1 MAVGQPPNP
10 QVSQEPVDRRMF
22 SLRPMRMVVIGGGTG
37 LSTLLRGLKRY
48 VLVPETPPIAS
59 PSGRVISKL
68 SAIVT
73 VTDDG
78 GSSGRLR
85 KDFNILPPGDIR
97 NCLVALAEDEK
108 LISKLFQYRFPAG
121 SGLEGHNFGNLLL
134 TAMTALV
141 GDFAEAVHESSLI
154 LASRGHIFPST
165 ADNVHLE
172 ALMDDGSTVSGETNI
187 TASHRRIKRLKMV
200 PENPEPL
207 PQTLQAIEEADL
219 ITIGPGS
226 LFTSLIPNMLVKG
239 IPEAIARSK
248 AKKVFVCNL
257 MMQPNESIDLTASE
271 HIKAIREHAG
281 IKIFDYALVNNAAV
295 SAELAAKYAE
305 QGTGPVKCDAEAIEA
320 MGIKCID
327 DNFIEEGAV
336 ARHNAKKVSERLL
349 ELI

>member
-10 QVSQEPVDRRMF
+10 QVEQAPRDHRPF
-22 SLRPMRMVVIGGGTG
+22 SLRPARVLVIGGGTG

-48 VLVPETPPIAS
+48 VLVPDTPPMATA
-59 PSGRVISKL
+59 SGRVISKL
-68 SAIVT
+68 SAVVT

-97 NCLVALAEDEK
+97 NCLVALAEDEG
-108 LISKLFQYRFPAG
+108 LLSRLFQYRFPAG

-165 ADNVHLE
+165 AENVHLE
-172 ALMDDGSTVSGETNI
+172 ALMDDGSVVEGETNI
-187 TASHRRIKRLKMV
+187 TASNRRIKRLKMV
-200 PENPEPL
+200 PEAPAPIE
-207 PQTLQAIEEADL
+207 QTLQAIEEADL

-226 LFTSLIPNMLVKG
+226 LFTSLIPNMLVRG
-239 IPEAIARSK
+239 IPEAIARSR

-257 MMQPNESIDLTASE
+257 MMQPNESIDMTASE
-271 HIKAIREHAG
+271 HIKAICDHAG
-281 IKIFDYALVNNAAV
+281 ATLFHYALVNNAAV
-295 SAELAAKYAE
+295 SPELAAKYAE
-305 QGTGPVKCDAEAIEA
+305 QGTGPVPCDTAALEAL
-320 MGIKCID
+320 GIKCIED
-327 DNFIEEGAV
+327 DFVEEGAV
-336 ARHNAKKVSERLL
+336 ARHNARKVSERLL